1 MQTCITY
8 DMIVLVGYYLLQRGV
23 RKINK
28 LAQVRKEKGLTQA
41 ALSDLSG
48 VSRITIARY
57 EIGAI
62 SPSVRNLEK
71 LSGALGVGIAD
82 IIGKAG

>member
-1 MQTCITY
+1 M
-8 DMIVLVGYYLLQRGV
+8 
-23 RKINK
+23 
-28 LAQVRKEKGLTQA
+28 TQA